1 MQPWSG
7 LLVYKEK
14 LNRMNF
20 KAASNRCHEIE
31 SGEASGGELCTV
43 MPQMNALIVVVKSTL
58 HCGSFEGRSFS
69 ALIDLSTMVL
79 VSSTCSEIKRGQ
91 TGDAYQNC
99 DQCFVELLCILIIGN
114 KKRKREV

>member
-14 LNRMNF
+14 LSRMNF

-43 MPQMNALIVVVKSTL
+43 MHQMNALIVVVKSTL
-58 HCGSFEGRSFS
+58 HCVSFKRRSFS
-69 ALIDLSTMVL
+69 ALIDLATTVL
-79 VSSTCSEIKRGQ
+79 VSSTCSEINEARLG
-91 TGDAYQNC
+91 TG
-99 DQCFVELLCILIIGN
+99 I
-114 KKRKREV
+114 